1 MGVQNDKQFKR
12 QTTQPDFNAPP
23 YAPAPAQKENPTIWY
38 SSEQKEPLHVKI
50 GNDLKGLVGSIFP
63 PRPSNL
69 FQEDNTIDTGAI
81 RDTRDSAYGAPE
93 APASS
98 YGAPAVAYEEPAPA
112 YGAPAEPA
120 PAYGAPEEPAP
131 AYGAP
136 AYEAEDVFNTML
148 YGSEEKLPLLIKVL
162 TDFNKVFDFYAGQ
175 GAQMAAFYA
184 PALIPYL
191 RNAGFDVK
199 RIRWVPELI
208 EKLKPTEEDGGY
220 GAPVASYGEPAI
232 AYGAPVASYGEPAIA
247 YEEPEPAYGAPAPA
261 YEEPAPSYN
270 EPAPSEPIP
279 VYHAAPEN
287 SYAAPDH
294 YAPPGRKYKRTK
306 KQIKK
311 NDVNDVT
318 PDHHDELLT
327 AVPALE
333 LLKLK
338 KKLNRKEAREKID
351 QVEERVSRQ
360 VDNVEDPTSRLKE
373 TLEKIEEIVEAR
385 EEEMSKEQ

>member
-69 FQEDNTIDTGAI
+69 FQEDNTIDTGSI

-98 YGAPAVAYEEPAPA
+98 
-112 YGAPAEPA
+112 
-120 PAYGAPEEPAP
+120 
-131 AYGAP
+131 YGAP

-232 AYGAPVASYGEPAIA
+232 AYEEPEPAYGAPAPA
-247 YEEPEPAYGAPAPA
+247 YEEPAPAYGAPAPA

>member
-69 FQEDNTIDTGAI
+69 FQEDNTIDTGSI

-112 YGAPAEPA
+112 YGAPA
-120 PAYGAPEEPAP
+120 
-131 AYGAP
+131 
-136 AYEAEDVFNTML
+136 YEAEDVFNTML
-148 YGSEEKLPLLIKVL
+148 YGSEDKLPLLIKVL

-220 GAPVASYGEPAI
+220 GAPVASYGEPAP
-232 AYGAPVASYGEPAIA
+232 AYDAPAPA
-247 YEEPEPAYGAPAPA
+247 YEEPAPAYGAPAPA
-261 YEEPAPSYN
+261 YEAPAATYEEPVADTYGAPAADPLPSYGATN
-270 EPAPSEPIP
+270 
-279 VYHAAPEN
+279 Y
-287 SYAAPDH
+287 Y
-294 YAPPGRKYKRTK
+294 RF
-306 KQIKK
+306 
-311 NDVNDVT
+311 
-318 PDHHDELLT
+318 
-327 AVPALE
+327 
-333 LLKLK
+333 
-338 KKLNRKEAREKID
+338 
-351 QVEERVSRQ
+351 
-360 VDNVEDPTSRLKE
+360 
-373 TLEKIEEIVEAR
+373 
-385 EEEMSKEQ
+385 

>member
-1 MGVQNDKQFKR
+1 MV
-12 QTTQPDFNAPP
+12 
-23 YAPAPAQKENPTIWY
+23 
-38 SSEQKEPLHVKI
+38 PLLMKPKI
-50 GNDLKGLVGSIFP
+50 
-63 PRPSNL
+63 
-69 FQEDNTIDTGAI
+69 
-81 RDTRDSAYGAPE
+81 
-93 APASS
+93 
-98 YGAPAVAYEEPAPA
+98 
-112 YGAPAEPA
+112 
-120 PAYGAPEEPAP
+120 
-131 AYGAP
+131 
-136 AYEAEDVFNTML
+136 FNTML
-148 YGSEEKLPLLIKVL
+148 YGSEDKLPLLIKVL

-232 AYGAPVASYGEPAIA
+232 AYEEPA
-247 YEEPEPAYGAPAPA
+247 PAYGAPAPA

-279 VYHAAPEN
+279 VYQAAPEN
-287 SYAAPDH
+287 SYAAPNH

-360 VDNVEDPTSRLKE
+360 VDNVEDPTS
-373 TLEKIEEIVEAR
+373 
-385 EEEMSKEQ
+385 